1 MFISFFAMLNFVI
14 VIEDSSLSQQIGL
27 EFEILDPKNCLVS
40 NVKDEGQLDSR
51 DGCINA

>member
-1 MFISFFAMLNFVI
+1 MFIYFLPCLI
-14 VIEDSSLSQQIGL
+14 LLLWIEDSSLSQQIGL

-40 NVKDEGQLDSR
+40 NVKDEGQLDSS